1 LRVTVKGFL
10 TIRTVMGDHHVQ
22 EIEFESITIHELLY
36 ALVKKFGVDFEHMVF
51 APESQDLSQHIIVL
65 VNGRHV
71 SHLPNGLSTE
81 LNDGDEVALFPPIA
95 GG

>member
-1 LRVTVKGFL
+1 M
-10 TIRTVMGDHHVQ
+10 RTVMGDHHLQ
-22 EIEFESITIHELLY
+22 EIEVESITIHELL
-36 ALVKKFGVDFEHMVF
+36 ARLVREFGDDFEHMVF
-51 APESQDLSQHIIVL
+51 ASESQDISPHIIVL

-71 SHLPNGLSTE
+71 SHLPNGLSTK

>member
-1 LRVTVKGFL
+1 MIVTVKGYL
-10 TIRTVMGDHHVQ
+10 TIRTVMGDRHLQ
-22 EIEFESITIHELLY
+22 EIEVESITIHKLLSR
-36 ALVKKFGVDFEHMVF
+36 LVREFGGDFEHMIF
-51 APESQDLSQHIIVL
+51 APESQDLSPHIIVL

-71 SHLPNGLSTE
+71 SHLPDGLSTE